1 MPIFTPKSD
10 SLPVNVTRALAPRL
24 SRHVLLLHP
33 IDFPREID
41 QSGFDSAGFDAA
53 DGDPLGGCNVTP
65 RGYAQM
71 TNLLR
76 NLAGGKMV
84 VALEGGYNLR

>member
-1 MPIFTPKSD
+1 MRSCAPSLTARAVVTPH
-10 SLPVNVTRALAPRL
+10 RF
-24 SRHVLLLHP
+24 
-33 IDFPREID
+33 FPRNFD